1 MLVGRRDDE
10 WQDMMVNM
18 ICQYDCAMG
27 CPDSWSTTILNISAK
42 VFLD

>member
-10 WQDMMVNM
+10 WQDMMVN
-18 ICQYDCAMG
+18 ITCQFDWAMG
-27 CPDSWSTTILNISAK
+27 SPDSWSTTILSITAK